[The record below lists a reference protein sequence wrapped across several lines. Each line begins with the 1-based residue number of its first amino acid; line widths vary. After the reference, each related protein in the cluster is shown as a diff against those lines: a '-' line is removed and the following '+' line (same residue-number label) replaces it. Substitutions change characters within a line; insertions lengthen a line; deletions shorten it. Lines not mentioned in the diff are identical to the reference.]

1 MLCNCCFAFLQSY
14 CRCDFLTSVR
24 WKLFLSIILEI
35 LRYGHHA
42 GVTDGVCVSFQLSPP
57 APHGT
62 MAVHAKRQTFF
73 LFSFAWLPSSSLRC
87 MPDLAV
93 RIAIFCSISPNSKV
107 HGASMGPTWGR
118 QDPGGPHVGPMNLAI
133 RVALSL
139 LIRVYRKLLCLRLYH
154 EGSQHFTEH

>member
-24 WKLFLSIILEI
+24 WKLFLSIILEF

-73 LFSFAWLPSSSLRC
+73 LFSFAWLPLLLTTVYAR
-87 MPDLAV
+87 
-93 RIAIFCSISPNSKV
+93 FGGKNSKV
-107 HGASMGPTWGR
+107 HEAYMGPTWGR
-118 QDPGGPHVGPMNLAI
+118 QDPSGPHVGPMNLAI
-133 RVALSL
+133 RVAISLS
-139 LIRVYRKLLCLRLYH
+139 IRVYIKLLCLRLYH